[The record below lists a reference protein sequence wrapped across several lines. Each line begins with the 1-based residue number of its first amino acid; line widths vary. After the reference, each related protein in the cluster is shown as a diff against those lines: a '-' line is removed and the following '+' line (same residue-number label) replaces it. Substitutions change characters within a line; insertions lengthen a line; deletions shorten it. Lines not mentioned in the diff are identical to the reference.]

1 VLVLVLVLV
10 RVEILLMVAATQ
22 SVLAATAVGSLAVVL
37 GTSLV
42 VGSPVMALVA
52 TDVD

>member
-1 VLVLVLVLV
+1 MLVLV
-10 RVEILLMVAATQ
+10 RVRVEISLMV
-22 SVLAATAVGSLAVVL
+22 AATAVGSLAVVL

-42 VGSPVMALVA
+42 VGSSVMALVA